1 MFWNLFNAVW
11 MGVLT
16 LVMAKRAKFSVGRRM
31 MYIPLM
37 MCVVELMMANV
48 LTPGLAP
55 VLTAI
60 LTVARLAV
68 TVCCVGELRREA
80 AYMKRRARI
89 RRLARQAENVGL
101 VIPMFGA
108 SAKGRVSVAF
118 DAEKIAG

>member
-16 LVMAKRAKFSVGRRM
+16 LVMAKRAKFSAGRRM

-37 MCVVELMMANV
+37 MCVVELMLANV

-55 VLTAI
+55 VLTAM
-60 LTVARLAV
+60 LVVARLTV

-89 RRLARQAENVGL
+89 RRLARQTENVGL

-108 SAKGRVSVAF
+108 AGQRRVSTAF

>member
-1 MFWNLFNAVW
+1 MIWNLLNVVW

-16 LVMAKRAKFSVGRRM
+16 LVMAKRAKFSAGRRM
-31 MYIPLM
+31 MYIPLAMCM
-37 MCVVELMMANV
+37 MEIMLIKV

-55 VLTAI
+55 ALTA
-60 LTVARLAV
+60 LLVVARLTV
-68 TVCCVGELRREA
+68 TGCCVGELRREK

-108 SAKGRVSVAF
+108 KEAGRTTVAF